1 MEMNKNILKLLY
13 RSFDSKLNKKE
24 QNQLNIAL
32 KKSPHLRREKGL
44 ITTQRKALSD
54 TGGQSFKPFFAERVI
69 KQITSQKEKETGL
82 EAFYEA
88 IKHVFRR
95 FAVVGAIVMLILVT
109 YNLGI
114 GDNFSQEEA
123 FYALDLTY
131 EELQQLPL
139 F

>member
-1 MEMNKNILKLLY
+1 MIKNILKLLY

-32 KKSPHLRREKGL
+32 KKSPHLRREKEL

-54 TGGQSFKPFFAERVI
+54 MGGQSFKPFFAERVI
-69 KQITSQKEKETGL
+69 KQITSQKENGL

-95 FAVVGAIVMLILVT
+95 FAVVGALVMLILVT
-109 YNLGI
+109 YNLSI

-123 FYALDLTY
+123 FYASDLTY

>member
-32 KKSPHLRREKGL
+32 KRSAQLRREKEL
-44 ITTQRKALSD
+44 ITTQRKALSA
-54 TGGQSFKPFFAERVI
+54 TGEQSFKPFFAERVI
-69 KQITSQKEKETGL
+69 KQITSQKENGL

-95 FAVVGAIVMLILVT
+95 FAVVGALVMLILVT
-109 YNLGI
+109 YNLSI

-123 FYALDLTY
+123 FYASDLTY